1 MPKSTN
7 MQSAQEVQDNK
18 ELKIANKSLSFGNSL
33 CAWWEG
39 RGEGGDKGIEEDKVC
54 F

>member
-7 MQSAQEVQDNK
+7 MQSAQEVQDNE
-18 ELKIANKSLSFGNSL
+18 ELKIANKCLCFGNSL
-33 CAWWEG
+33 CAWWE
-39 RGEGGDKGIEEDKVC
+39 RGGGDKGIEEDKVC